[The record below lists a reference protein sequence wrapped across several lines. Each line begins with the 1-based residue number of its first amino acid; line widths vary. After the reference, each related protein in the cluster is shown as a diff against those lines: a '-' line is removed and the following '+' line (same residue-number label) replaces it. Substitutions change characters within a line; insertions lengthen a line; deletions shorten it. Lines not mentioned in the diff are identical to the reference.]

1 MINDNTKIVNLS
13 YLNEMS
19 EGESALIKE
28 MIDIFFVQVD
38 EFIEMMNTYL
48 EQKDYDNLSKIAHK
62 AKSSIAIMG
71 MNELADDLKTL
82 EIIAKKREEID
93 QYPKYIAKFE
103 NQCKLAVKEL
113 KEIYK
118 EL

>member
-1 MINDNTKIVNLS
+1 MIKENARIVDLS

-19 EGESALIKE
+19 EGDSTLIKE
-28 MIDIFFVQVD
+28 MIDIFFSQVD
-38 EFIEMMNTYL
+38 EFIELMNNYL
-48 EQKDYDNLSKIAHK
+48 DKKEYENLGKIAHK

-71 MNELADDLKTL
+71 MNELANDLKTL
-82 EIIAKKREEID
+82 EIIAKNGEKIE

-103 NQCKLAVKEL
+103 NQCQLAIQEL